1 MKIFRFFL
9 AIHFFLFTSLN
20 LIFADPNFP
29 GGKTTNEV
37 ENKNSFSLSA
47 RNLEEHMK
55 INFLVG
61 NALFER
67 IWEDAKLS
75 KNIAKDGLGPFFS
88 AKSCESCHISDGRG
102 HLPKSASDNTVSVVI
117 QISKDSKN
125 SDSKIKNVEDSTYG
139 GQISEFS
146 VEGVV
151 KEADIS
157 FNYEYVPSV
166 YEDGRVVQL
175 RKPVIKISN
184 LNYGS
189 FDDRTNFSARIAQPM
204 IGLGLIENIS
214 STDIIANAD
223 EDDVNNDNIT
233 GKANMVWNSV
243 LNEWSL
249 GRFGWKASQP
259 TVYQQTADAFF
270 HDMGLSN
277 NLHINSYNCSDKQ
290 KDCENAIDGS
300 SDEFDNF
307 EVSNDQLNLV
317 TFYSS
322 QLGVPIRRNID
333 SADVI
338 AGKKIF
344 YQLNCQSCHV
354 DKFVTKKNGSYANL
368 SNQIIYPYSDFL
380 LHDMGKGLA
389 DGVSEYNATG
399 QEWRTPPLWGIGLT
413 KVVSEEYGFLHDG
426 RARTLEEA
434 ILWHGG
440 EANKIIQEF
449 KKLNKIE
456 VNQLVSFIES
466 L

>member
-1 MKIFRFFL
+1 MKILRFFI
-9 AIHFFLFTSLN
+9 AINFFLFTSLN
-20 LIFADPNFP
+20 VIFADPNFP

-102 HLPKSASDNTVSVVI
+102 HLPKSVSDDTVSVVI

-157 FNYEYVPSV
+157 FSYEYVPFV

-175 RKPVIKISN
+175 RKPVIKILN

-189 FDDRTNFSARIAQPM
+189 FDDKTNFSARIAQPM

-243 LNEWSL
+243 LNLSL
-249 GRFGWKASQP
+249 I
-259 TVYQQTADAFF
+259 
-270 HDMGLSN
+270 
-277 NLHINSYNCSDKQ
+277 HI
-290 KDCENAIDGS
+290 
-300 SDEFDNF
+300 
-307 EVSNDQLNLV
+307 
-317 TFYSS
+317 
-322 QLGVPIRRNID
+322 
-333 SADVI
+333 
-338 AGKKIF
+338 
-344 YQLNCQSCHV
+344 
-354 DKFVTKKNGSYANL
+354 
-368 SNQIIYPYSDFL
+368 
-380 LHDMGKGLA
+380 
-389 DGVSEYNATG
+389 
-399 QEWRTPPLWGIGLT
+399 
-413 KVVSEEYGFLHDG
+413 
-426 RARTLEEA
+426 
-434 ILWHGG
+434 
-440 EANKIIQEF
+440 
-449 KKLNKIE
+449 
-456 VNQLVSFIES
+456 
-466 L
+466 